1 MMLHRLSQPA
11 QGARRSRGFSLI
23 ELMVSLVIGMGL
35 IITMGVLSQKFET
48 SKREQS
54 TSSDLSG
61 TSAFLSYDLDR
72 QIRSAGSG
80 FTNGYADTFA
90 CALNVSKSNAQI
102 LPAPVALPDPFGSVP
117 QAITLVPL
125 AVYPATGSTDSDTI
139 QIMTATGGVG
149 EVSTQLKYKSV
160 NTNQLQLVSNVGI
173 EANDLLLIT
182 EKGRPCMI
190 EQVKGLNAT
199 TPDIIDL
206 DGAYYASVINGQ
218 ALNDRGTSASVNAK
232 AFNIGNAS
240 NGNPPM
246 FHLLGVN
253 GSNQLVRY
261 DLMRFNNG
269 GSGGN
274 QPIPI
279 TDGVMMMRTL
289 YGVDTSGDGK
299 VDSWVRP
306 GTGSFTAANV
316 TTNSAIARQ
325 IVAIKIAMVLRSDTI
340 EDQSSNAKTT
350 ATRSTFFVAPEKLT
364 LFTSQATT
372 LRTDYEVTDR
382 QRRHLVVEFTVPLRN
397 QLASLRTTTPD

>member
-1 MMLHRLSQPA
+1 MMLHRLPQPA

-54 TSSDLSG
+54 TSSDLSA

-80 FTNGYADTFA
+80 FTNGFADTFA
-90 CALNVSKSNAQI
+90 CALNVSKGGTQI
-102 LPAPVALPDPFGSVP
+102 LPAPAALPAPFAAVP

-125 AVYPATGSTDSDTI
+125 AVYPATGTTDSDII

-149 EVSTQLKYKSV
+149 EVSTQLRYKSV

-206 DGAYYASVINGQ
+206 AGSYYAPVINGE
-218 ALNDRGTSASVNAK
+218 ALNDRATSASINAK

-240 NGNPPM
+240 NGNPPL
-246 FHLLGVN
+246 FQLLGVN
-253 GSNQLVRY
+253 TSNQLVRY
-261 DLMRFNNG
+261 DLMGFTNG

-279 TDGVMMMRTL
+279 TDSVMMLRTL
-289 YGVDTSGDGK
+289 YGVDTNGDGLI
-299 VDSWVRP
+299 DAWVRP
-306 GTGSFTAANV
+306 GTGSFTATNV

-325 IVAIKIAMVLRSDTI
+325 IVAIKIGIVLRSDTI
-340 EDQSSNAKTT
+340 EDQSSNANTT
-350 ATRSTFFVAPEKLT
+350 ATRSTFFVAPDSLK

-372 LRTDYEVTDR
+372 LQTTYTVTDR

-397 QLASLRTTTPD
+397 QLASLRTTTPN